1 MNWAVAQLQ
10 GDRRSV
16 IAAVSCED
24 VVVMNGDKFAHDGGR
39 TDFLSERRAVHGL
52 FPNSTISAD
61 GTHPI
66 WSFRLQ
72 MGDGFTATIVTENL
86 RRCTTNAYIV
96 IRTSESLDGRCE
108 KWRASGSRT
117 TGPGE

>member
-10 GDRRSV
+10 GDPRSV

-39 TDFLSERRAVHGL
+39 TDFLSERRTVHGL

-66 WSFRLQ
+66 WSFRRV
-72 MGDGFTATIVTENL
+72 MGDGFTETNVTENDERPL
-86 RRCTTNAYIV
+86 MVHMHDECIYRHKDVGKFGWTMR
-96 IRTSESLDGRCE
+96 
-108 KWRASGSRT
+108 KMAS
-117 TGPGE
+117 